1 MANLSFVNGSILRSY
16 TLVILTDAS
25 FHNSTILLKAQWVP
39 WTTLLAS
46 DFDFED
52 DWKVRYFMF
61 TLKWKRFENKTTIDE
76 MVNVIQQ
83 LKNDV
88 EQIKVNLKSLHV

>member
-1 MANLSFVNGSILRSY
+1 MNSLFNRQRAAYWILKWQKSNG
-16 TLVILTDAS
+16 DG
-25 FHNSTILLKAQWVP
+25 NG
-39 WTTLLAS
+39 TTLLAS
-46 DFDFED
+46 DFDFDD

-88 EQIKVNLKSLHV
+88 EEIEVN